1 MLSAGG
7 ESHQARLTRFLFIA
21 PCVCGTLPQQGG
33 FLPEHRRRYPVA
45 ITLYPSPPSGWVWD
59 LLNFQIKSKL
69 SAPLRL
75 RDVPGTQPSSPPD
88 GKKPPPVTCTLNI
101 KMELIVK
108 MKFGSH
114 LYGTATE
121 DSDVDYK
128 GVFLPTKKEILL
140 NNIPKCR
147 SFSTCDDSK
156 RNNPDDVDEEIYS
169 LHYFLK
175 LACDGQ
181 TVAMDM
187 LHAPDTLLVES
198 SELWRNIIKQK
209 NRFYTK
215 NLNSFVNYARRQA
228 SKYGIKGS
236 RLNAA
241 LQVFT
246 ILKANNPECKLR
258 DIWTQLPRNEYCH
271 DTGVDPNGMRQYQV
285 CGKTF
290 QESSAIGYVLPII
303 RKFYD
308 DYGHR
313 AKQAAENRN
322 IDWKAISHALRAA
335 IQTREILTA
344 GTISFPLNDA
354 SFLLKV
360 KSGQLDYTTEV
371 APELESLMDEV
382 EKLVN
387 ESALPEKVDVE
398 YWNSFICDAL
408 ETIRFRMS

>member
-1 MLSAGG
+1 M
-7 ESHQARLTRFLFIA
+7 
-21 PCVCGTLPQQGG
+21 
-33 FLPEHRRRYPVA
+33 
-45 ITLYPSPPSGWVWD
+45 D
-59 LLNFQIKSKL
+59 
-69 SAPLRL
+69 
-75 RDVPGTQPSSPPD
+75 
-88 GKKPPPVTCTLNI
+88 
-101 KMELIVK
+101 LIVK

-114 LYGTATE
+114 LYGTDTE

-140 NNIPKCR
+140 NNIPKCL
-147 SFSTCDDSK
+147 SFSTGNDLK
-156 RNNPDDVDEEIYS
+156 KNNPDDVDEEIYS

-187 LHAPDTLLVES
+187 LHAPDKMLIES
-198 SELWRNIIKQK
+198 SDLWRNIVDQK

-241 LQVFT
+241 LQVLT
-246 ILKANNPECKLR
+246 ILKSNDPEGKLR

-271 DTGVDPNGMRQYQV
+271 DTGVDPNGIRQYQV

-290 QESSAIGYVLPII
+290 QESSNIGYVLPII

-335 IQTREILTA
+335 IQTKEILTT
-344 GTISFPLNDA
+344 GYHNFSFERCLV
-354 SFLLKV
+354 SLKG
-360 KSGQLDYTTEV
+360 K
-371 APELESLMDEV
+371 
-382 EKLVN
+382 
-387 ESALPEKVDVE
+387 
-398 YWNSFICDAL
+398 
-408 ETIRFRMS
+408 IRPT